1 MPPRWETGLVVSI
14 IDGPFNGMSGTLA
27 CPWDGEGRL
36 LVEVRIF
43 DRPVQVDFLPCQVER
58 PRRSAPRNWD
68 RSSPMQDILRWL
80 TDRATH
86 PALRRAAALMCRPLL
101 PQLTEER
108 LADVLRTE
116 QTRAARITGQIA
128 RDVARLSRRTRT
140 RGNSP
145 SACLLSPSDRDRL
158 QPLQVPVPFATD
170 RAERH
175 ATAWALAAV
184 ERLVGHDTDL
194 TRVSYAAAQAL
205 AATETEIAL
214 DEIQRRE
221 HAFVLEEVF
230 GLSPSVKRGPWASR
244 AEVRGLVETIRETGE
259 QALWP
264 ILADALED
272 AGCTETELLN
282 HLRHP
287 GPHERDCWAIVWLRR
302 AGSL

>member
-14 IDGPFNGMSGTLA
+14 VDGPFNGMSGTIV
-27 CPWDGEGRL
+27 CPWDGEGPL
-36 LVEVRIF
+36 LVEVIIF
-43 DRPVQVDFLPCQVER
+43 DRPVHVDFLPYQVEI
-58 PRRSAPRNWD
+58 PRRSAPRSWD
-68 RSSPMQDILRWL
+68 RSAPMQDILRWL

-101 PQLTEER
+101 PLLTEER

-116 QTRAARITGQIA
+116 PTRAQRIAGQIA
-128 RDVARLSRRTRT
+128 RDVARLSRRGRT
-140 RGNSP
+140 SEKP
-145 SACLLSPSDRDRL
+145 TLLSSVFQSNRDRL
-158 QPLQVPVPFATD
+158 QRLQVPVPFATD

-194 TRVSYAAAQAL
+194 TRVSYAAAQTL
-205 AATETEIAL
+205 AATETDIAL

-230 GLSPSVKRGPWASR
+230 GLSPSVKRGSWARR
-244 AEVRGLVETIRETGE
+244 AEVQGLVETIRETGE

-264 ILADALED
+264 IVADALED

-287 GPHERDCWAIVWLRR
+287 GPHERACWAIAWLHR